1 MNSNKQN
8 RPNVLFN
15 NLFNNKLLGI
25 LLVSQNGEIQDANDC
40 FLEKIEYKKEEL
52 IQKNVL
58 DLFVAKPTN
67 NSIASINSGE
77 HILLKKNGEYIG
89 FTLTIDPFEDEYG
102 PAYLLMLQ
110 RENKEAAK
118 EITKKKIEQFQAQT
132 NSELKK
138 QKEFYENI
146 LNNIPSDIVVF
157 SLEHKYLFANQ
168 IALADPEKRSWII
181 GHDDF
186 EYIEKYN
193 KPITIALER
202 RKNFERVLKHK
213 EEFEIEEELNLPN
226 GKKKWVVRKMSPVF
240 NENNE
245 LIFIIGY
252 GLDITKIK
260 QSETNIKKFMLAIE
274 QSGASMMVTDTQGII
289 EYVNPTFCK
298 NGGFE
303 KSVIIGQNFKSIHSR
318 INESNVQQTMWDMI
332 TLEHTWKGVFSN
344 KRKSGER
351 FYEQAIVSP
360 VFDEKGKKTNY
371 VVVNEDITDRILFE
385 EEKKKLIEELT
396 SSYNEL
402 KQFTYITSHNLRAPV
417 TNLMGIMELIDLS
430 LIEDETTAGLIEGF
444 KKSTQKL
451 NETLN
456 DLIKTLIIKEN
467 TSLDFYRLPFQTIL
481 DKTIQVIGQQIEKAK
496 VEFDINFE
504 EAPDCILIGTYMESV
519 FQNLITNSIKYAKP
533 NIAPQIRIRTRKE
546 EGKTILTYKD
556 NGIGMNLN
564 KVKDRVF
571 GLYQKFHKHSDSKGI
586 GLYLVKSHIQAM
598 KGKIEVMSE
607 VDRGTTFTITFKS

>member
-1 MNSNKQN
+1 MNFQSQN
-8 RPNVLFN
+8 RSHILLNSLFN
-15 NLFNNKLLGI
+15 NRLLGVVI
-25 LLVSQNGEIQDANDC
+25 ISENGEIQDANNY
-40 FLEKIEYKKEEL
+40 FIEKLEYPKEEIVHKKL
-52 IQKNVL
+52 IDFFTVKEE
-58 DLFVAKPTN
+58 KE
-67 NSIASINSGE
+67 SIENTFNGE
-77 HILLKKNGEYIG
+77 QILLKKNGDYIG
-89 FTLTIDPFEDEYG
+89 FTLTIDLIESDNETHYLVLFQRDNKQSTEDH
-102 PAYLLMLQ
+102 
-110 RENKEAAK
+110 N
-118 EITKKKIEQFQAQT
+118 KKKLELFNTQKE
-132 NSELKK
+132 SELNK
-138 QKEFYENI
+138 QKIFYETI
-146 LNNIPSDIVVF
+146 LNNIPSDIAVF
-157 SLEHKYLFANQ
+157 SLDHKYLFANL

-181 GHDDF
+181 GRDDF
-186 EYIEKYN
+186 DYVEKYN
-193 KPITIALER
+193 KPIAIALER
-202 RKNFERVLKHK
+202 RKNFERVLNLR
-213 EEFEIEEELNLPN
+213 EEFEIEEELTLAN

-274 QSGASMMVTDTQGII
+274 QSGASMMVTDTEGII

-303 KSVIIGQNFKSIHSR
+303 KSVIVGKNFKSIQSK

-351 FYEQAIVSP
+351 YYEQAIVSP

-430 LIEDETTAGLIEGF
+430 LIEDNTTSELINGF
-444 KKSTQKL
+444 KKSTEKL

-467 TSLDFYRLPFQTIL
+467 TSLDFIRLSFQSL
-481 DKTIQVIGQQIEKAK
+481 FNKTVQGIEQQIEKAK
-496 VEFDINFE
+496 VEFDVNFD
-504 EAPDCILIGTYMESV
+504 EAPDCVLISSYMESV

-533 NIAPQIRIRTRKE
+533 NVPAQIKIRSRRE
-546 EGKTILTYKD
+546 DGKTILTYKD

-598 KGKIEVMSE
+598 KGKIEIQSE
-607 VDRGTTFTITFKS
+607 VDRGTSFTITFK

>member
-1 MNSNKQN
+1 M
-8 RPNVLFN
+8 
-15 NLFNNKLLGI
+15 
-25 LLVSQNGEIQDANDC
+25 DANNY
-40 FLEKIEYKKEEL
+40 FIEKLAYTKEEILHNRL
-52 IQKNVL
+52 INFFAVKEEK
-58 DLFVAKPTN
+58 D
-67 NSIASINSGE
+67 SIETTFIGE
-77 HILLKKNGEYIG
+77 QILLKKDGEFVG
-89 FTLTIDPFEDEYG
+89 FNLTVDLLEGEFETH
-102 PAYLLMLQ
+102 YLVLFQ
-110 RENKEAAK
+110 QENKQSADQFN
-118 EITKKKIEQFQAQT
+118 KKKLELYNTQKE
-132 NSELKK
+132 SELNK
-138 QKEFYENI
+138 QKVFYETI
-146 LNNIPSDIVVF
+146 LNNIPSDIAVF
-157 SLEHKYLFANQ
+157 SLEHKYLFANL

-181 GHDDF
+181 GRDDF
-186 EYIEKYN
+186 DYIEKYN
-193 KPITIALER
+193 KPLAIALER
-202 RKNFERVLKHK
+202 RKNFERVLNLR
-213 EEFEIEEELNLPN
+213 EEFEIEEELTLAN

-240 NENNE
+240 DENNE

-260 QSETNIKKFMLAIE
+260 QSENNIKKFMLAIE
-274 QSGASMMVTDTQGII
+274 QSGASMLITNTDGII

-303 KSVIIGQNFKSIHSR
+303 KSNIIGQNFKSIQSK

-344 KRKSGER
+344 KRKTGER

-417 TNLMGIMELIDLS
+417 TNLVGIIDLIDLDLVEDKTTKE
-430 LIEDETTAGLIEGF
+430 LIFGF
-444 KKSTQKL
+444 KKSTEKL

-467 TSLDFYRLPFQTIL
+467 TSLDFIRLSFQSL
-481 DKTIQVIGQQIEKAK
+481 FNKTIQGIEQQIDKAK
-496 VEFDINFE
+496 VEFDVNFD
-504 EAPDCILIGTYMESV
+504 EAPDCVLISSYMESV

-533 NIAPQIRIRTRKE
+533 NVPAQIKIRSRRE
-546 EGKTILTYKD
+546 DGKTILTYKD

-598 KGKIEVMSE
+598 KGNIEISSE
-607 VDRGTTFTITFKS
+607 VDRGTSFTITFK

>member
-1 MNSNKQN
+1 MNFQSQN
-8 RPNVLFN
+8 RSHILLNSLFN
-15 NLFNNKLLGI
+15 NRLLGVVI
-25 LLVSQNGEIQDANDC
+25 ISENGEIQDANNY
-40 FLEKIEYKKEEL
+40 FIEKLEYPKEEIVHKKL
-52 IQKNVL
+52 IDFFTVKEE
-58 DLFVAKPTN
+58 KE
-67 NSIASINSGE
+67 SIENTFNGE
-77 HILLKKNGEYIG
+77 QILLKKNGDYIG
-89 FTLTIDPFEDEYG
+89 FTLTIDLIESDNETHYLVLFQRDNKQSTED
-102 PAYLLMLQ
+102 
-110 RENKEAAK
+110 NN
-118 EITKKKIEQFQAQT
+118 KKKLELFNTQKE
-132 NSELKK
+132 SELNK
-138 QKEFYENI
+138 QKIFYETI
-146 LNNIPSDIVVF
+146 LNNIPSDIAVF
-157 SLEHKYLFANQ
+157 SLDHKYLFANL

-181 GHDDF
+181 GRDDF
-186 EYIEKYN
+186 DYVEKYN
-193 KPITIALER
+193 KPIAIALER
-202 RKNFERVLKHK
+202 RKNFERVLNLR
-213 EEFEIEEELNLPN
+213 EEFEIEEELTLAN

-274 QSGASMMVTDTQGII
+274 QSGASMMVTDTEGII

-303 KSVIIGQNFKSIHSR
+303 KSVIVGKNFKSIQSK

-351 FYEQAIVSP
+351 YYEQAIVSP

-430 LIEDETTAGLIEGF
+430 LIEDNTTSELINGF
-444 KKSTQKL
+444 KKSTEKL

-467 TSLDFYRLPFQTIL
+467 TSLDFIRLSFQSL
-481 DKTIQVIGQQIEKAK
+481 FNKTVQGIEQQIEKAK
-496 VEFDINFE
+496 VEFDVNFD
-504 EAPDCILIGTYMESV
+504 EAPDCVLISSYMESV

-533 NIAPQIRIRTRKE
+533 NVPAQIKIRSRRE
-546 EGKTILTYKD
+546 DGKTILTYKD

-598 KGKIEVMSE
+598 KGKIEIQSE
-607 VDRGTTFTITFKS
+607 VDRGTSFTITFK